1 MVAGVNRPRGLSV
14 VAMVLLLT
22 SLAAEAQQATK
33 PSRIGWLG
41 VSAGASSTLAASF
54 RDGLQQFGWVEGR
67 DFTIEYRTA
76 DGKVERLPAL
86 AADLVRLNVDVIV
99 ALGEAAPA
107 AAKKVTTAI
116 PIVMTFGGDPVAT
129 GLIVS
134 LPRPGGNVT
143 GLASMYPELSGKRLE
158 LLKQAVP
165 SLKRVAV
172 LWNRDNASHGPALR
186 ASEEA
191 ARALGI
197 QLHSVEFR
205 TRQDFGPALLAA
217 KHARAGAL
225 LILDDPATFTHRE
238 MLAQL
243 ASTEGLPAIYPF
255 REAGEAGGLMAF
267 GPNLVAMSR
276 RAAGYV
282 DKILRGARPAELP
295 VEQPTVFDL
304 VINVKAAKALG
315 IVISPSLLL
324 RADHV
329 IE

>member
-1 MVAGVNRPRGLSV
+1 VNRLRRPSV
-14 VAMVLLLT
+14 VAMLLLLA
-22 SLAAEAQQATK
+22 SLVAEAQQASK
-33 PSRIGWLG
+33 PSRIGWLA
-41 VSAGASSTLAASF
+41 VSAGGSSTLAASF

-76 DGKVERLPAL
+76 DGKVERLPTL
-86 AADLVRLNVDVIV
+86 AADLVRLKVDVIV

-165 SLKRVAV
+165 SLRRAAV
-172 LWNRDNASHGPALR
+172 LWNRDNASHRPALR

-191 ARALGI
+191 ARTLGI
-197 QLHSVEFR
+197 ELHSVEFR
-205 TRQDFGPALLAA
+205 TRQDFEPAFLAA
-217 KHARAGAL
+217 RQARAGAL

-238 MLAQL
+238 LLVRL
-243 ASTEGLPAIYPF
+243 ASTEGLPAIYPY
-255 REAGEAGGLMAF
+255 REAGEAGGFMAF
-267 GPNLVAMSR
+267 GANLAAMSR
-276 RAAGYV
+276 HAAGYV
-282 DKILRGARPAELP
+282 DKILKGAKPAELP

-304 VINVKAAKALG
+304 IINVKAAKALG
-315 IVISPSLLL
+315 IVIPPSLLL
-324 RADHV
+324 RADRV